1 MKVINKEIIKG
12 PMPCLRQ
19 FLTNENPLKMMK
31 NAFYFMLKA
40 LFVLGIIAFLSWL
53 FGYAEKRLDM
63 KTTVNFKTRDV
74 TDWTTDNYNTHI
86 TQYLKKKMQ
95 SGNEIWSVNKIQRE
109 KYFVFKYHAENEK
122 ERLVP
127 DLLLFCKKAL
137 FKVRASGLH

>member
-12 PMPCLRQ
+12 PIPCLRQ

-40 LFVLGIIAFLSWL
+40 LFFLGIITFLYWL

>member
-12 PMPCLRQ
+12 PIPCLRQ
-19 FLTNENPLKMMK
+19 FLTNENPLKMVK

-40 LFVLGIIAFLSWL
+40 LFVLWIITFLSWL

>member
-12 PMPCLRQ
+12 PIPCLRQ

-40 LFVLGIIAFLSWL
+40 LFVLGIITFLSWL
-53 FGYAEKRLDM
+53 FGYAEKRVDM

-95 SGNEIWSVNKIQRE
+95 SGNEIWSVNKI
-109 KYFVFKYHAENEK
+109 
-122 ERLVP
+122 
-127 DLLLFCKKAL
+127 
-137 FKVRASGLH
+137 